1 MSTAPSAPNNPWSA
15 SAALTGRPVADSV
28 HPTTGVADAIP
39 RYNLASPKPFIWTA
53 TTEEILAKVRI
64 VQTNIKRLVDSNAK

>member
-1 MSTAPSAPNNPWSA
+1 VVGERGPHGLPA
-15 SAALTGRPVADSV
+15 ADSM

-39 RYNLASPKPFIWTA
+39 KYSLTNPKPFIWTA

-64 VQTNIKRLVDSNAK
+64 VQTNIKRLVDNNAK